1 LIKLCKDELSWSEV
15 ISKTLIRL
23 AFKHPEIVAITP
35 AMANG
40 SKLLEFARLFPDRF
54 FDCGIA
60 EEHAMTM
67 AAGMAQGGLHPFLS
81 IYSSFLQRAY
91 DQINHDVARMDLPVV
106 IGIDR
111 AGLVGDDGATHQGVF
126 DIAFLRSIPNLILS
140 QPKDAKEAQNLLYTA
155 FMTNAPF
162 CIRYPRGTIPY
173 QKNEEFER
181 IKIGSWTCHIVGM
194 PETILITY
202 GPDVDRIIQ
211 KAKENSIGLMVVNAR
226 FFKPLDTKLL
236 DTLIKEKLPIIIYE
250 TDIKAGGL
258 SSAILEFMSQ
268 YDERIKIIGIG
279 DHFVDHGSIR
289 ILRKEEGIDME
300 SVFKELEHY
309 EHAPRSSSDRSL

>member
-1 LIKLCKDELSWSEV
+1 
-15 ISKTLIRL
+15 
-23 AFKHPEIVAITP
+23 
-35 AMANG
+35 
-40 SKLLEFARLFPDRF
+40 
-54 FDCGIA
+54 
-60 EEHAMTM
+60 
-67 AAGMAQGGLHPFLS
+67 
-81 IYSSFLQRAY
+81 
-91 DQINHDVARMDLPVV
+91 
-106 IGIDR
+106 
-111 AGLVGDDGATHQGVF
+111 
-126 DIAFLRSIPNLILS
+126 
-140 QPKDAKEAQNLLYTA
+140 
-155 FMTNAPF
+155 
-162 CIRYPRGTIPY
+162 
-173 QKNEEFER
+173 
-181 IKIGSWTCHIVGM
+181 M

-258 SSAILEFMSQ
+258 SSAILEFMSK